1 MEYLYIL
8 YAIVVF
14 RYYTILCY
22 SILSHNYGIVEII
35 WDNNDN
41 MGQNNRDVTILWD
54 NRDYMGD
61 DMEIID

>member
-1 MEYLYIL
+1 MEYLYIIC
-8 YAIVVF
+8 YSSI

-41 MGQNNRDVTILWD
+41 MG
-54 NRDYMGD
+54 
-61 DMEIID
+61 